1 MADMTERLATARKK
15 AEVLKSDIAK
25 MQNEKKDCTIHEA
38 AGRKDLKNLG
48 PGLKARRVLKGHF
61 GKVYAMH
68 WSGDNQN
75 LVSASQVSR
84 YMLTWYYARPSRAW
98 LTAPDILHA
107 FLFCACQDLACG
119 TVLQR
124 QCSIC
129 VQATERASRFYHS
142 CMLQHFRAFSNS
154 LPSKSACFLLICDRI
169 AL

>member
-84 YMLTWYYARPSRAW
+84 YMLT
-98 LTAPDILHA
+98 
-107 FLFCACQDLACG
+107 
-119 TVLQR
+119 
-124 QCSIC
+124 
-129 VQATERASRFYHS
+129 
-142 CMLQHFRAFSNS
+142 
-154 LPSKSACFLLICDRI
+154 
-169 AL
+169 